1 MAASFGGADRNQDA
15 TIYVG
20 GLDDKVTEAVLWEL
34 FVQAGPVVTVNMP
47 KDRITGAHQGF
58 GFVEF
63 MGEEDADY
71 AMRIMNMIK
80 LFGKPIKVNK
90 ASANE
95 KNLDVGA
102 NLFVGNLDPEVD
114 EKLLFDTFSAF
125 GVILQVPKI
134 MRDMDTGN
142 SKGYAF
148 INFASFEASDA
159 ALEAMNGQYLCNR
172 AITCSYAYKKD
183 AKGERHGTAAERL
196 LAAQNPIIA
205 GDRPHQMFAELPP
218 VPPPANMPNL
228 MGIPGMPNIPPPPQ
242 LGLHPHP
249 GMSMGAPPPMMMG
262 MPPPPPMGNL
272 PWGMPNLPNPPPPPG
287 GIPPPMGGLPWGM
300 PPPPPGY
307 MPPPPPPMA

>member
-95 KNLDVGA
+95 KNLDVVC
-102 NLFVGNLDPEVD
+102 F
-114 EKLLFDTFSAF
+114 F
-125 GVILQVPKI
+125 
-134 MRDMDTGN
+134 
-142 SKGYAF
+142 Y
-148 INFASFEASDA
+148 
-159 ALEAMNGQYLCNR
+159 
-172 AITCSYAYKKD
+172 
-183 AKGERHGTAAERL
+183 
-196 LAAQNPIIA
+196 
-205 GDRPHQMFAELPP
+205 
-218 VPPPANMPNL
+218 
-228 MGIPGMPNIPPPPQ
+228 
-242 LGLHPHP
+242 
-249 GMSMGAPPPMMMG
+249 
-262 MPPPPPMGNL
+262 
-272 PWGMPNLPNPPPPPG
+272 
-287 GIPPPMGGLPWGM
+287 
-300 PPPPPGY
+300 
-307 MPPPPPPMA
+307 